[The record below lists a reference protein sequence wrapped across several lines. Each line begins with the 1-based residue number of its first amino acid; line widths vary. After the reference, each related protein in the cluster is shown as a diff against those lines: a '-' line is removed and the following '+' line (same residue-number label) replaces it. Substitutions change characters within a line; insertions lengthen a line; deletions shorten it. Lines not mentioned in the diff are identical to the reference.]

1 MRLNYLL
8 LSAMVVLMGCQSDI
22 QTLEEFGVRAVRFP
36 NGKAIQAET
45 MITPEDLARGMMYRD
60 SLPSGRG
67 MLFIHPQPG
76 PVSYWMYNVRIP
88 LDLVFMNPQRRIVH
102 IERNAPPCRVAASD
116 CPRYGPVE
124 AVQFVLELPAGDA
137 DRFGLKRG
145 DNVTF

>member
-1 MRLNYLL
+1 MRLYCLL
-8 LSAMVVLMGCQSDI
+8 LSAMVLSMGCQSDVK
-22 QTLEEFGVRAVRFP
+22 TVEEFGVRTVRFP

-88 LDLVFMNPQRRIVH
+88 LDLVFMNSQRRIVH
-102 IERNAPPCRVAASD
+102 IERSVPPCRVEASG

-124 AVQFVLELPAGDA
+124 PVQFVLELPAGDA
-137 DRFGLKRG
+137 GRFGLKRG
-145 DNVTF
+145 DNLTF